1 MKKVLSWNNCQG
13 RRASLEAEDGC
24 IKWLVSFTIPLAFS
38 GLSYFAVKEG
48 VLYSPPGQAN
58 PTKVA
63 LDPFPI
69 EYQRYRS
76 SQACPPLACLLSGSY
91 FAPCLRFLLR
101 IPKGWHPAWSLVEG
115 VILALPIQM
124 PQGRP
129 LGTFMV
135 KTGHLERRYSERF
148 RTQALSIFIVLSL
161 L

>member
-76 SQACPPLACLLSGSY
+76 SQACPPLACLLFWVLFCSLSEISAQNPKGL
-91 FAPCLRFLLR
+91 APCLEPCGGCHLSTAH
-101 IPKGWHPAWSLVEG
+101 PDAPGETSWHLHGEDRAFGETL
-115 VILALPIQM
+115 Q
-124 PQGRP
+124 
-129 LGTFMV
+129 
-135 KTGHLERRYSERF
+135 
-148 RTQALSIFIVLSL
+148 
-161 L
+161 